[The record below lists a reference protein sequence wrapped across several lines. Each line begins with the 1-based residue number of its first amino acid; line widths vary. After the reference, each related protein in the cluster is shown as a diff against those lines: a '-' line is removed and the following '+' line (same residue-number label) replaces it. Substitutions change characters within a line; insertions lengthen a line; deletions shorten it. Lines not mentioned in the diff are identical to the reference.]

1 MTGLKVKGVSK
12 VYKEK
17 TALSPLSFQAE
28 EGECIVLCGGNGA
41 GKSTLLSILAGV
53 LPPTDGTVTLHGVSL
68 WREREQYLSYIG
80 YMPDEFQAPPMMT
93 VWEFLSYYASLRKV
107 PWEQV
112 EETLRDIGLE
122 AQKHEWIKRLSKGM
136 RQRLLFGQS
145 LLGHPALLL
154 LDEPTNGLDPFWID
168 RFIDILNQRKNEGT
182 IIIFST
188 HMMDVA
194 ADAGDM
200 ILFMKNG
207 AVVQRIKATDGESKE
222 QTVWQLLALHRR

>member
-1 MTGLKVKGVSK
+1 MTGLDVREVSK
-12 VYKEK
+12 VYKKK
-17 TALSPLSFQAE
+17 TALSSLSFQANR
-28 EGECIVLCGGNGA
+28 GECIVLCGGNGA

-68 WREREQYLSYIG
+68 RREREQYLSYIG
-80 YMPDEFQAPPMMT
+80 YMPDEFQAPSMMT
-93 VWEFLSYYASLRKV
+93 VWEFLSHYASLRKV
-107 PWEQV
+107 PREQV
-112 EETLRDIGLE
+112 KETLRDIGLE
-122 AQKHEWIKRLSKGM
+122 AQKHEWIKSLSKGM

-145 LLGHPALLL
+145 LLGHPSLLL

-194 ADAGDM
+194 ADAGDV

-222 QTVWQLLALHRR
+222 QTVWKLLALHRR